1 MNKIERAIQDVK
13 TEIKRMQNVKISV
26 EARLEAYQEQL
37 ESLESIE
44 QNKHIPHFIENKNEQ
59 E

>member
-13 TEIKRMQNVKISV
+13 MEIKRMQNVKVSI

-44 QNKHIPHFIENKNEQ
+44 RDKSIPNQNPQIK
-59 E
+59 